1 MTKGNIKRRR
11 TRFQKTYMRCG
22 KYIKSDLKLL
32 KEKILEM
39 EL

>member
-1 MTKGNIKRRR
+1 MTKENIKRRR
-11 TRFQKTYMRCG
+11 TRFRKTYMRYA

-32 KEKILEM
+32 KAKILEM